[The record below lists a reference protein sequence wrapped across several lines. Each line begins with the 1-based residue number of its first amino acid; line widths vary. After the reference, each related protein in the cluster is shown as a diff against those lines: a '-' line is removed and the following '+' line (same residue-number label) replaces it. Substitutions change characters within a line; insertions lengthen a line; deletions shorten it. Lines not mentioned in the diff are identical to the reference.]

1 MSYHRYDV
9 PRQPRSP
16 LDTPTTIFGVIGL
29 VSVTVLILML
39 LWCAG

>member
-9 PRQPRSP
+9 PRRPRAP
-16 LDTPTTIFGVIGL
+16 YDTPTTIFGIIGI
-29 VSVTVLILML
+29 VSVTVLIALL